1 MPVRIEPQRHGTKAR
16 SLYTAFIYRGRNTE
30 EENGF
35 YRYLAILIRDCVT
48 QSSEIHYHSSTGQT
62 PQLPVVP
69 AHKRRLAML
78 DLLLL
83 AEHEG
88 ADIDELGIREEV
100 DTFMFEV

>member
-1 MPVRIEPQRHGTKAR
+1 MLGNLE
-16 SLYTAFIYRGRNTE
+16 LNL
-30 EENGF
+30 ENINKPDVICLF
-35 YRYLAILIRDCVT
+35 L
-48 QSSEIHYHSSTGQT
+48 GQT

-100 DTFMFEV
+100 DTFMFEVIFCNT